1 MQSIQHTNGSRN
13 LVVKMI
19 KYYFLCIICDRAT
32 QKYILCIVHRFFTL
46 IMISSYTANLAAFL
60 TSEGM
65 EEGVNDVNDLPGQ
78 TKVKYGCVGSGS
90 TAAFF
95 RV

>member
-1 MQSIQHTNGSRN
+1 
-13 LVVKMI
+13 
-19 KYYFLCIICDRAT
+19 
-32 QKYILCIVHRFFTL
+32 
-46 IMISSYTANLAAFL
+46 MISSYTANLAAFL